1 MRITVSQPLI
11 AVGNTHASS
20 VMAAVRSSE
29 LESLT
34 VTQSLTPSNDSALPY
49 LPLVVQVAPEIV
61 PVFPLPEVS
70 ASVEPVPAS
79 KLYAA
84 TSVFELDTV
93 TLLPADGVP
102 RLPLS
107 STARLLMTAGP
118 LRSASRCS
126 SRRRGRWPGAR

>member
-1 MRITVSQPLI
+1 
-11 AVGNTHASS
+11 
-20 VMAAVRSSE
+20 MALVRSSV

-61 PVFPLPEVS
+61 PLFPLPEVS
-70 ASVEPVPAS
+70 ASVEPLPAS

-93 TLLPADGVP
+93 TFRPA
-102 RLPLS
+102 
-107 STARLLMTAGP
+107 ARGSQVA
-118 LRSASRCS
+118 AVI
-126 SRRRGRWPGAR
+126 RRPAPDDRWPG